1 MVQMDAVPKIEG
13 IEILKPIAS
22 GSFGRVFLGRQIFLG
37 RTVALKILSITN
49 TSEKLL
55 RQFQLEAKVGC
66 ALDHPNIAKMY
77 SYGIAC
83 DGRPYLIFEYIE
95 GNTLAQHLQQNG
107 PLSSTEFIEIFKQV
121 ALALDYIHNRNII
134 IRDLKPQDIILS
146 PAGNSF
152 LVKLIDFGL
161 VRLLQESQPA
171 QMTMTSTL
179 ELVGEPAY
187 MSPERCANK
196 NVDTRSDLYSM
207 ACIMYQSL
215 SGHPPF
221 TAHSDTEMMMKHV
234 SEEPSLLKRSKKES
248 HVSPSLVSLIS
259 RCLRKLP
266 QDRPASAR
274 EVFNLLERQGRQ
286 GTLDIKEKSFQL
298 QIVRL
303 VGILLLAGF
312 CLSLSYWPS
321 FRETKNGPNKI
332 LKNGTA
338 QFHDKSSFTA
348 RKKTPLNQLDV
359 DFLLLTARKESED
372 GNLKDAL
379 LNYEKALDL
388 LNIRSKESLQKPIA
402 EKIHEAALGKARLYW
417 QIHGLVPEADKT
429 VEFCLQNAIRNF
441 GRNSNESVQAYC
453 QLINLLIEKKEL
465 EQAKRN
471 ALTAEAILSTQ
482 SHKRSSVS
490 IWIMARLALIEYL
503 EGNYAKASKLANDA
517 VIAYQDLLGEQDDAT
532 LWTRELLVRSLYKC
546 NRKEKSWQHS
556 EALINQLGK
565 DESIDA
571 DICRQILEQLMD
583 FYYQQNEF
591 EKEELAG
598 RQLCSITRRKAPATT
613 LTSDR
618 QNNEA
623 LLSLYLKM
631 ASLPIR
637 KELRLP
643 YCAKA
648 EKLLA
653 STRAKARMNELADIY
668 SKLEMNSKEQFWRA
682 QVSPAE

>member
-1 MVQMDAVPKIEG
+1 MDAVPQIEG

-22 GSFGRVFLGRQIFLG
+22 GSFGTVFLGRQILLG

-55 RQFQLEAKVGC
+55 RRFQLEAKVGC

-95 GNTLAQHLQQNG
+95 GSTLAQHLQQNG

-121 ALALDYIHNRNII
+121 ALALDYIHNRSII

-161 VRLLQESQPA
+161 VRLLREGTQPA
-171 QMTMTSTL
+171 QITMTSTL
-179 ELVGEPAY
+179 EFVGEPTY

-196 NVDTRSDLYSM
+196 NVDARSDIYSM

-234 SEEPSLLKRSKKES
+234 TEEPSLLIRSKKES
-248 HVSPSLVSLIS
+248 HVAPSLVSLIS

-274 EVFNLLERQGRQ
+274 EVFNSLERQGSQ
-286 GTLDIKEKSFQL
+286 GTLDIKEKSLQL

-303 VGILLLAGF
+303 GGILLLAGF
-312 CLSLSYWPS
+312 CLSLSYRPF

-332 LKNGTA
+332 LKNETA

-348 RKKTPLNQLDV
+348 RKKTPLNQLDA

-402 EKIHEAALGKARLYW
+402 EKLHEAALGKARLYW
-417 QIHGLVPEADKT
+417 QIHGLVHEADKS
-429 VEFCLQNAIRNF
+429 VEFCLQNAIKNF
-441 GRNSNESVQAYC
+441 GRNSYESVQAYC
-453 QLINLLIEKKEL
+453 QLINLLIEKKDL

-471 ALTAEAILSTQ
+471 ALIAKALLSTQ
-482 SHKRSSVS
+482 SNKHSSVS
-490 IWIMARLALIEYL
+490 VWLMARLALIEYL
-503 EGNYAKASKLANDA
+503 KENYAKASKLANDA
-517 VIAYQDLLGEQDDAT
+517 VIAYEDLLGEQDDAT
-532 LWTRELLVRSLYKC
+532 LWTKELLIRSLYKC

-571 DICRQILEQLMD
+571 DICKQILEQLMN
-583 FYYQQNEF
+583 FYDQQNEF

-598 RQLCSITRRKAPATT
+598 RQLCSILRRKAPAKS
-613 LTSDR
+613 LTYDR

-653 STRAKARMNELADIY
+653 STRAKARINELADIY